1 VSIELFNSC
10 LRIFGLY
17 KEPLRIEETESETE
31 AYRPSI
37 ILIHGAGA
45 TPNSFNYLKL
55 NLPPADYFILSYDV
69 NDGFYFNLERMIS
82 QLSEHRDREFHVV
95 SHSLGGIY
103 TLHIMPHLKLKSVV
117 SIAAPFNGS
126 SMADWARYMMPNYQL
141 FRDVSTKA
149 QPITQSKE
157 ISVSTDWT
165 QIVTTRGG
173 VPWIR
178 QPNDGV
184 VTIHSQM
191 CRSDIDYKKVEQ
203 DHYEILVCPETVEI
217 IRDKI
222 FS

>member
-1 VSIELFNSC
+1 VSNVFNNC
-10 LRIFGLY
+10 LRILGLY
-17 KEPLRIEETESETE
+17 REPMKIEQAPEGETAS
-31 AYRPSI
+31 RPSI

-45 TPNSFNYLKL
+45 TPTSFNYLKM

-69 NDGFYFNLERMIS
+69 NDGFYFNLERMVR
-82 QLSEHRDREFHVV
+82 QLSEHGDREFHVIC
-95 SHSLGGIY
+95 HSLGGIY
-103 TLHIMPHLKLKSVV
+103 ALHIMPHLKLRSVV
-117 SIAAPFNGS
+117 SISTPFNGS

-149 QPITQSKE
+149 QPIAQAKE
-157 ISVSTDWT
+157 IPVTAQWT

-184 VTIHSQM
+184 VTIHSQTS
-191 CRSDIDYKKVEQ
+191 RTDVDFVRVPQ
-203 DHYEILVCPETVEI
+203 DHYEVLVSQDTVDI
-217 IRDKI
+217 IVDRV